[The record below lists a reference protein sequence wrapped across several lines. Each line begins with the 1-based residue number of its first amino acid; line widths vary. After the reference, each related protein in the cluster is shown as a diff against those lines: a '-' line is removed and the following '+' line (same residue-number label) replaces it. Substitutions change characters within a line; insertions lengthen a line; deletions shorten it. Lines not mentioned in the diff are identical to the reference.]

1 MRLALLLLV
10 FVFLAEHE
18 ELLKALNRAL
28 KIALL
33 LINETNFLVA
43 LSLLVDVSSLLR
55 NVNALVVE
63 LEGHLVLAL
72 SLVLLGDLLIHTYQ
86 ILENFNFN
94 SFKVAFSCLSESSFK
109 LTHSF
114 KFVLD
119 VLFAVSKTLVG
130 QGLTLEVLEI
140 QRHVK
145 AALVEVRSS
154 AVVQLLLVAVSNA
167 LVNAEAAAELAFT
180 PVHLGADEVVSD
192 HFEVSF
198 ELFLIGLRST
208 GLYHLELLHV
218 GFGGLNE
225 SRSGLFSQIKEVNVG
240 LHITFTQQP
249 HSQSGLVNLFIQRE
263 ALRLVSEP
271 LTVLASPLL
280 RLAVLLLL
288 STLGDALFDLLFSLC
303 HENFLLFLLR
313 TLLIILHSGMRIDDR
328 VQFHFFFFKYK
339 LYQFK

>member
-1 MRLALLLLV
+1 MRLTLLLLV

-28 KIALL
+28 KITLF

-43 LSLLVDVSSLLR
+43 LSFLVDVSSLLR

-63 LEGHLVLAL
+63 LEGHLILAL
-72 SLVLLGDLLIHTYQ
+72 SLVLLGDLLVYTNQ

-94 SFKVAFSCLSESSFK
+94 SFKVAFCSLSESSFK

-130 QGLTLEVLEI
+130 QGLTFEVLEI

-154 AVVQLLLVAVSNA
+154 AVVQLLLVAMSNA

-180 PVHLGADEVVSD
+180 PVHLSAD
-192 HFEVSF
+192 
-198 ELFLIGLRST
+198 
-208 GLYHLELLHV
+208 
-218 GFGGLNE
+218 
-225 SRSGLFSQIKEVNVG
+225 
-240 LHITFTQQP
+240 
-249 HSQSGLVNLFIQRE
+249 
-263 ALRLVSEP
+263 
-271 LTVLASPLL
+271 
-280 RLAVLLLL
+280 
-288 STLGDALFDLLFSLC
+288 
-303 HENFLLFLLR
+303 
-313 TLLIILHSGMRIDDR
+313 
-328 VQFHFFFFKYK
+328 
-339 LYQFK
+339 